1 MLKKQAFKKIQ
12 CHKNGIEILLIMKY
26 LLIPKHLH
34 IDKKKNQIN
43 ISCPYYTDKSAVIPI
58 IMFVRF

>member
-26 LLIPKHLH
+26 LLIPKYLH
-34 IDKKKNQIN
+34 IDKKKI
-43 ISCPYYTDKSAVIPI
+43 K
-58 IMFVRF
+58 